1 MPETPSSMV
10 PLTTQMPLFSL
21 SDGNG
26 NPWSKDSDKQG
37 MLIVFMCNHCPFV
50 IHVDSLLQELHTL
63 CERNNIQM
71 VGINSNDIGTHP
83 ADSPENMVITAERNG
98 WTFPYLFDED
108 QSVARAFH
116 AACTPDAFLYNGAG
130 ELFYRG
136 QFDDSRPSG
145 GESNGADVRNAI
157 SLLVEGQS
165 PPEEQKPAI
174 GCNIKWKPI

>member
-50 IHVDSLLQELHTL
+50 MHVDSLLQELHTL

-83 ADSPENMVITAERNG
+83 ADSPENMVITAEKTWLG
-98 WTFPYLFDED
+98 F
-108 QSVARAFH
+108 
-116 AACTPDAFLYNGAG
+116 
-130 ELFYRG
+130 
-136 QFDDSRPSG
+136 SRL
-145 GESNGADVRNAI
+145 VR
-157 SLLVEGQS
+157 
-165 PPEEQKPAI
+165 
-174 GCNIKWKPI
+174 